1 MASVSRMPLRGRGA
15 SDAIAACYLMLAAAR
30 MLLALD
36 IGNTNLAIGLFDLDG
51 AGSPAALRADWRLE
65 TRASRTGDEYAALLS
80 ELFRLAALEL
90 GAVKA
95 AIVSSVVPPA
105 LFPIEQ
111 LCRKH

>member
-1 MASVSRMPLRGRGA
+1 
-15 SDAIAACYLMLAAAR
+15 

-36 IGNTNLAIGLFDLDG
+36 IGNTNLAIGLFELDG
-51 AGSPAALRADWRLE
+51 GRATKLRADWRLD

-80 ELFRLAALEL
+80 ELFRLAKLDL
-90 GAVKA
+90 GEVTA

-111 LCRKH
+111 LCRRHLHVEPFVVGSGTKSGMPI